1 MFSRNVLVA
10 VGAASLMT
18 CMSTAWAGS
27 METMTTVHR
36 FSDEAQVKG
45 AEASLMRS
53 HSGVAMKLSTSELP
67 PAEAIT
73 VWWVVFNEPQN
84 CSDQKCGENDIFN
97 LDADEKPILN
107 SDGSDP
113 MNLAAIDAAKI
124 SILRADGHV
133 IDKSG
138 DARYAAGLVK
148 GDTSEAI
155 IGPGLLHPISAEIH
169 LVMRSHGPVQ
179 PGKLDDMLY
188 SINGGCADKFP
199 NPPCTDLQ
207 YAVFM
212 PPK

>member
-1 MFSRNVLVA
+1 MSKRNVLTA
-10 VGAASLMT
+10 AGAATLLA

-27 METMTTVHR
+27 METMESVNR
-36 FSDEAQVKG
+36 FADNAQVKG

-53 HSGVAMKLSTSELP
+53 NSGVRMNLSTSELP
-67 PAEAIT
+67 PSEAVT
-73 VWWVVFNEPQN
+73 VWWVVFNQPQN
-84 CSDQKCGENDIFN
+84 CSDQECGENDVFN
-97 LDADEKPILN
+97 LGADEKPILN
-107 SDGSDP
+107 SDGSAP
-113 MNLAAIDAAKI
+113 MNMAAIDAAKI

-133 IDKSG
+133 IDNSG

-155 IGPGLLHPISAEIH
+155 IGPGLIDPIFAEIH
-169 LVMRSHGPVQ
+169 LVLRSHGPAVA
-179 PGKLDDMLY
+179 GKLDDMLY

-207 YAVFM
+207 YSVFM

>member
-1 MFSRNVLVA
+1 MSKRNVLIA
-10 VGAASLMT
+10 AGAASLLV

-27 METMTTVHR
+27 METMESVHR
-36 FSDEAQVKG
+36 FSDKAPVKG

-67 PAEAIT
+67 PSEAIT

-84 CSDQKCGENDIFN
+84 CSDQECGENDVFN
-97 LDADEKPILN
+97 LGADEKPILN
-107 SDGSDP
+107 ADGSAP
-113 MNLAAIDAAKI
+113 MNMAAIDAAKI

-133 IDKSG
+133 IDQSG

-155 IGPGLLHPISAEIH
+155 IGPGLTDPIFAEIH
-169 LVMRSHGPVQ
+169 LVVRSHGPAVV
-179 PGKLDDMLY
+179 GKLDDMLY
-188 SINGGCADKFP
+188 NINGGCADKFP
-199 NPPCTDLQ
+199 NPPCVDLQ
-207 YAVFM
+207 YVMFM

>member
-1 MFSRNVLVA
+1 MFERNVLVA
-10 VGAASLMT
+10 AGTATLLA

-36 FSDEAQVKG
+36 FADQAQVKG

-97 LDADEKPILN
+97 LGADEKPILN

-113 MNLAAIDAAKI
+113 MNMAAIDAAKI

-155 IGPGLLHPISAEIH
+155 IGPGLLDPIFAEIH
-169 LVMRSHGPVQ
+169 LVLRSHGPAQ
-179 PGKLDDMLY
+179 AGKLDDMLY
-188 SINGGCADKFP
+188 SINGGCSDKFP
-199 NPPCTDLQ
+199 NPPCVDLQ
-207 YAVFM
+207 YVMFM